1 MTGPA
6 LGEGLAGRTVIVTG
20 AAGGI
25 GGRVAHA
32 LADCGARV
40 VASDLAGVALE
51 RAVRALPG
59 RDDHVALPL
68 DLADTDSIEPALRAL
83 VDDTG
88 EVWALVH
95 AAAFLQRQPP
105 AEVTSSSW
113 DAQVDVN
120 LKATFF
126 LTRAV
131 GERLVTAGRGGR
143 IILFSSV
150 AWMTGPLY
158 DSDAYVAAKGG
169 VVSLSRGFARRLGP
183 AGITVNVIAPGQIE
197 TAMQASGNTAAQ
209 MAATAA
215 GCPLG
220 RQGTA
225 DEVAAVAV
233 FLASEHASFV
243 SGATINV
250 SGGLLMY

>member
-1 MTGPA
+1 MTGPV
-6 LGEGLAGRTVIVTG
+6 LGRGLADRTVVVTG

-32 LADCGARV
+32 LAECGARV
-40 VASDLAGVALE
+40 VASDLPSEALD

-59 RDDHVALPL
+59 RDDHLALPL
-68 DLADTDSIEPALRAL
+68 NLAQTEEIEPALRTA
-83 VDDTG
+83 VDRTG
-88 EVWALVH
+88 DLWGLVH
-95 AAAFLQRQPP
+95 AAAYLQRQPV
-105 AEVTSSSW
+105 AEVTSRSW

-126 LTRAV
+126 LTRAA
-131 GERLVTAGRGGR
+131 GDLLVAAGRGGR
-143 IILFSSV
+143 IITFSSV
-150 AWMTGPLY
+150 AWMTGPLH

-183 AGITVNVIAPGQIE
+183 SGITVNVVAPGQIE

-220 RQGTA
+220 RQGTP

-233 FLASEHASFV
+233 FLASEHASFI